1 MKIKSCLKF
10 KISSKIFISIIASIV
25 IIFTIT
31 FYSQNQKFAKA
42 FQNSTKQSIKLP
54 IIMYHF
60 ISKGE
65 DINNKFTISA
75 KTFEE
80 DLKYLSENG
89 YTTILVNDLINYTE
103 NGLDL
108 PEKPIILT
116 FDDGAYNNYCYA
128 YPLAQKYN
136 AKFIFSPI
144 AKECDKYSSID
155 DENPT
160 YAYTNWR
167 KIKEMSESGLVEIQ
181 NHTYDM
187 HKINSPRTGCSK
199 LKTENFENYK
209 SKLSSDLEKAQN
221 LISEKTNFT
230 PTAIVYPFGA
240 FDKNTEKVVKSLGFK
255 ASFTCEEKVNIINR
269 NPETLYSLGRFLRPP
284 YISSEKFFKKLEQT
298 HKA

>member
-1 MKIKSCLKF
+1 MKIKSCLKL
-10 KISSKIFISIIASIV
+10 KINSKIFISIIISTA
-25 IIFTIT
+25 IIFAIT
-31 FYSQNQKFAKA
+31 FFSKNQKFANA
-42 FQNSTKQSIKLP
+42 FQNKAENNIKLP

-89 YTTILVNDLINYTE
+89 YTTILVSDLINYTE
-103 NGLDL
+103 NNQNL

-128 YPLAQKYN
+128 YPLAQKYT

-155 DENPT
+155 DKNPT

-167 KIKEMSESGLVEIQ
+167 KIKEMSESGLVEVQ

-199 LKTENFENYK
+199 LKNENLEKYK
-209 SKLSSDLEKAQN
+209 SKISGDLEKAQN

-240 FDKNTEKVVKSLGFK
+240 FDKNTEKIIKSLGFK

-284 YISSEKFFKKLEQT
+284 YISSKKFFKKLEQT